1 MSENVDNRVLSQA
14 MLLDG
19 MYPGIVEKWSAQ
31 AAALEAELALL
42 KEQRI
47 QDFVDGARWWEYE
60 KTGATMWGS
69 DREKAEAGAV
79 VHFEAQAL
87 RRIAGLEL
95 IKEQEV

>member
-1 MSENVDNRVLSQA
+1 MSEKPLSQA
-14 MLLDG
+14 MLSDG
-19 MYPGIVEKWSAQ
+19 MYPGIVERWAAQ
-31 AAALEAELALL
+31 ALALESELALL

-69 DREKAEAGAV
+69 DREKAEAAAV

-87 RRIAGLEL
+87 RRVAGLEL